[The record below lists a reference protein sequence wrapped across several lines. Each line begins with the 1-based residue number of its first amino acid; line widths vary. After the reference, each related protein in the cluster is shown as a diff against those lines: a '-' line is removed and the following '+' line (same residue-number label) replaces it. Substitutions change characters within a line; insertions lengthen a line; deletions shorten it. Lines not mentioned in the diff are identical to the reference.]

1 LRTTTAEEADNMAT
15 TFTDVISTVEELRTV
30 MAQPSEPA
38 VRKEMSRLDEHSRWF
53 IERAPFVF
61 VATSNAAGQCDVS
74 PKGDAPGFVQVL
86 DDETLVLPDRPG
98 NNRADSISNIL
109 QNPHVGMIFVVPGV
123 DWTLRVNGRA
133 SIVRDAD
140 VLERCA
146 VNGKRPALGIAVHV
160 EEAYMHCPKCIIRSK
175 LWDAETQLP
184 AEERPSFAVMSRD
197 QAGYQQVPAEVV
209 EKMLTEDATNNL
221 Y

>member
-1 LRTTTAEEADNMAT
+1 MPT
-15 TFTDVISTVEELRTV
+15 TFRDTITSVEQLRTV
-30 MAQPSEPA
+30 MDMPSEPA
-38 VRKEMSRLDEHSRWF
+38 LKKDVGKIDDACRWF

-61 VATSNAAGQCDVS
+61 IATANAEGQCDVS

-109 QNPHVGMIFVVPGV
+109 ANPHIGMIFVVPGA

-133 SIVRDAD
+133 EIVRDED
-140 VLERCA
+140 VLDRCA
-146 VNGKRPALGIAVHV
+146 VNGKRPTLGIAVHV

-175 LWDAETQLP
+175 LWDTDIQLTP
-184 AEERPSFAVMSRD
+184 GDMPKFALMARD
-197 QAGYQQVPAEVV
+197 MAGYQQVPAEIV
-209 EKMLTEDATNNL
+209 ERMDAEANQKL

>member
-1 LRTTTAEEADNMAT
+1 MAI
-15 TFTDVISTVEELRTV
+15 TFTDTITTIEELRTV
-30 MAQPSEPA
+30 MDMPSEPA
-38 VRKEMSRLDEHSRWF
+38 LKKELSRLDEHCRWF

-61 VATSNAAGQCDVS
+61 IATSNAAGQCDVS

-98 NNRADSISNIL
+98 NNRADSITNIL
-109 QNPHVGMIFVVPGV
+109 QNPHIGMIFVVPGA

-133 SIVRDAD
+133 SIMRDSD
-140 VLERCA
+140 VLDRCA

-175 LWDAETQLP
+175 LWDQEMQLNP
-184 AEERPSFAVMSRD
+184 GDMPKFALMARD
-197 QAGYQQVPAEVV
+197 MAGYQKVPAEII
-209 EKMLTEDATNNL
+209 ERMDAESNTKL

>member
-1 LRTTTAEEADNMAT
+1 MAT
-15 TFTDVISTVEELRTV
+15 TFRDTITTVEQLRTV
-30 MAQPSEPA
+30 MEMPSEPA
-38 VRKEMSRLDEHSRWF
+38 LKKDVGKIDDACRWF

-61 VATSNAAGQCDVS
+61 IATANADGQCDVS

-86 DDETLVLPDRPG
+86 DDETIVMPDRPG

-109 QNPHVGMIFVVPGV
+109 ANPHIGMIFVVPGA

-133 SIVRDAD
+133 EIVRDED

-146 VNGKRPALGIAVHV
+146 VNGKRPKLGIAVHV

-175 LWDAETQLP
+175 LWDQETQLDAADMP
-184 AEERPSFAVMSRD
+184 KFALMARD
-197 QAGYQQVPAEVV
+197 MAGYQAVPAEIV
-209 EKMLTEDATNNL
+209 ERMDAEANTKL

>member
-1 LRTTTAEEADNMAT
+1 MAI
-15 TFTDVISTVEELRTV
+15 TFTDTITTIEELRTV
-30 MAQPSEPA
+30 MDMPSEPA
-38 VRKEMSRLDEHSRWF
+38 LKKELSRLDEHCRWF

-61 VATSNAAGQCDVS
+61 IATSNAAGQCDVS

-98 NNRADSISNIL
+98 NNRADSITNIL
-109 QNPHVGMIFVVPGV
+109 QNPHIGMIFVVPGA

-140 VLERCA
+140 VLDRCA

-175 LWDAETQLP
+175 LWDQEMQLNP
-184 AEERPSFAVMSRD
+184 GDMPKFALMARD
-197 QAGYQQVPAEVV
+197 MAGYQKVPAEII
-209 EKMLTEDATNNL
+209 ERMDAESNTKL

>member
-1 LRTTTAEEADNMAT
+1 MAIA
-15 TFTDVISTVEELRTV
+15 FTDTITSVEQLRTV

-38 VRKEMSRLDEHSRWF
+38 LRKEMSRLDDGCRWF

-61 VATSNAAGQCDVS
+61 IATSNAQGQCDVS
-74 PKGDAPGFVQVL
+74 PKGDVPGFVQVL
-86 DDETLVLPDRPG
+86 DDETLILPDRPG

-109 QNPHVGMIFVVPGV
+109 QNPHIGMIFVVPGA

-133 SIVRDAD
+133 TIVRDAD

-160 EEAYMHCPKCIIRSK
+160 EEAYLHCPKCIIRSK
-175 LWDAETQLP
+175 LWDTGTQLAP
-184 AEERPSFAVMSRD
+184 NELPSFALMARD

-209 EKMLTEDATNNL
+209 EKMDAESNTKL

>member
-1 LRTTTAEEADNMAT
+1 MTTT
-15 TFTDVISTVEELRTV
+15 FKDVITTVDELRTV
-30 MAQPSEPA
+30 MALPGEPA

-61 VATSNAAGQCDVS
+61 LATSNAAGQCDVS

-98 NNRADSISNIL
+98 NNRADSIGNIL
-109 QNPHVGMIFVVPGV
+109 QNPHVGMIFVVPGA

-133 SIVRDAD
+133 SIIRDAD

-146 VNGKRPALGIAVHV
+146 VKGKRPALGIAVHV
-160 EEAYMHCPKCIIRSK
+160 EEAYMHCPKCIIRSG
-175 LWDAETQLP
+175 LWDAERHLTVDDL
-184 AEERPSFAVMSRD
+184 PSFAVMARD
-197 QAGYQQVPAEVV
+197 QAGYQQVPAKIV
-209 EKMLTEDATNNL
+209 EEMLEKDKVEGL

>member
-1 LRTTTAEEADNMAT
+1 MPYAFADT
-15 TFTDVISTVEELRTV
+15 ITTVEELRTV
-30 MAQPSEPA
+30 MAMPSEPA
-38 VRKEMSRLDEHSRWF
+38 LRKELSRLDEHCRWF

-61 VATSNAAGQCDVS
+61 IATSGADGRCDVS

-98 NNRADSISNIL
+98 NNRADSITNIL
-109 QNPHVGMIFVVPGV
+109 ENPHIGMIFVVPGA

-140 VLERCA
+140 VLARCA
-146 VNGKRPALGIAVHV
+146 VGGKAPALGIGVHV
-160 EEAYMHCPKCIIRSK
+160 EEAYMHCPKCIIRSG
-175 LWDAETQLP
+175 LWDVGTQLGAGEMP
-184 AEERPSFAVMSRD
+184 KFALMARD
-197 QAGYQQVPAEVV
+197 MAGYQAVPAEVV
-209 EKMLTEDATNNL
+209 ERMDAESNTKL

>member
-1 LRTTTAEEADNMAT
+1 MAIA
-15 TFTDVISTVEELRTV
+15 FTDTISTVEQLRTV
-30 MAQPSEPA
+30 MAMPSEPA
-38 VRKEMSRLDEHSRWF
+38 LRKEMSRLDDGCRWF

-61 VATSNAAGQCDVS
+61 IATSGADGRCDVS
-74 PKGDAPGFVQVL
+74 PKGDVPGFVQVL

-98 NNRADSISNIL
+98 NNRADSITNIL
-109 QNPHVGMIFVVPGV
+109 QNPHIGMIFVVPGA

-133 SIVRDAD
+133 TIVRDDA

-146 VNGKRPALGIAVHV
+146 VDGRRPALGIAVHV

-175 LWDAETQLP
+175 LWDPATQLAP
-184 AEERPSFAVMSRD
+184 EDLPSFALMARD

-209 EKMLTEDATNNL
+209 EKMDAESNKKL